1 MLITPK
7 YLSLH
12 KKIVMTLAERIDQSE
27 TRICTTVFPFLTN
40 HHETLFGGKAMA
52 IMDEV
57 AFMAGTRFCRK
68 RLVTVSSD
76 KINFEKAIPSGS
88 IIEAIARVDSI
99 GRTSLKV
106 KVEIY
111 VEDMY
116 VEGRELAIQ
125 GMFSLVALGEDKKPI
140 PVLQDIEIDAVAV

>member
-1 MLITPK
+1 
-7 YLSLH
+7 
-12 KKIVMTLAERIDQSE
+12 MTLQERIEQSE

-40 HHETLFGGKAMA
+40 HHDTLFGGKAMA

-88 IIEAIARVDSI
+88 IIEAIARVESV

-106 KVEIY
+106 KVEIFLEHMY
-111 VEDMY
+111 ED
-116 VEGRELAIQ
+116 GRELAIQ
-125 GMFSLVALGEDKKPI
+125 GMFSLVALDDEKKPI
-140 PVLQDIEIDAVAV
+140 PVLYGLDVEQ

>member
-1 MLITPK
+1 
-7 YLSLH
+7 
-12 KKIVMTLAERIDQSE
+12 MTIEERIEQSE

-40 HHETLFGGKAMA
+40 HHDTLFGGKAMA

-57 AFMAGTRFCRK
+57 AFMAATRFCRK
-68 RLVTVSSD
+68 TIVTVSSD
-76 KINFEKAIPSGS
+76 KINFEKAIPGGS

-116 VEGRELAIQ
+116 KEGRELAIQ
-125 GMFSLVALGEDKKPI
+125 GMFSLVALDDQKNPI
-140 PVLQDIEIDAVAV
+140 PVMEGLEKDN